1 MSSEEAISVQYR
13 TDQRSPRRA
22 LTAESFQIESVERS
36 LELEEMQR
44 MLAGE
49 MGAFSLRYLFINH
62 YINHIGCRAA
72 GTVKAK
78 ASQAKKDKID
88 LIKGFFRRKMVDE
101 ADVLFVSRNRPVEI
115 KTESGIIRGD
125 YVFYSVICKL
135 KKRFPLLRI
144 STLFLDDE
152 YSKYEHATA
161 ADLVRSGFFSLKKA
175 LAWKY
180 RRRSLLRSIKALGA
194 DELSLSA
201 ESFFQFRVLLRYAI
215 LGCSFRNLL
224 HAMKPRVVIS
234 NDDCIY
240 TRLRTD
246 VDYKSLIVQSASVLE
261 SVERCRSL
269 IFHSS
274 KMLPDLFLCSGRMPG
289 DLKEMAGAAREVIVT
304 GQPRYDILFSPHE
317 RYSKED
323 FVERYGIT
331 PGNKIVLWATQTH
344 GLSYEENVKN
354 LKAICKAMKG
364 LKGITLVI
372 KQHPAESE
380 AHTDLIK
387 KFVDRCGIDA
397 VLTPKNS
404 DTYEQLFVC
413 DLMITRHSTTAVEA
427 LALKKPVIILN
438 LSGEPDPVD
447 YVREGVA
454 AGVYDENDLKMT
466 IERLLENDREL
477 MKNRDSYLDRHLF
490 KIDGKATDR
499 VVDLIIQ
506 MIDACER

>member
-1 MSSEEAISVQYR
+1 MQYQ
-13 TDQRSPRRA
+13 TDHRSPRCA
-22 LTAESFQIESVERS
+22 LTAESFQTENVERA

-44 MLAGE
+44 MLVGE
-49 MGAFSLRYLFINH
+49 MGVFSLRYLFINH

-72 GTVKAK
+72 GDAK
-78 ASQAKKDKID
+78 IAASRAKKDKIG
-88 LIKGFFRRKMVDE
+88 LLRGFFKRKKVDE
-101 ADVLFVSRNRPVEI
+101 ADILFVSRNRPVEI
-115 KTESGIIRGD
+115 RTESGTIKGD
-125 YVFYSVICKL
+125 YIFHSVICQL
-135 KKRFPLLRI
+135 KKRFPYLRI

-161 ADLVRSGFFSLKKA
+161 ADLARSAFLSLKKA
-175 LAWKY
+175 IAWKY
-180 RRRSLLRSIKALGA
+180 RRQSIIRSINALGA

-201 ESFFQFRVLLRYAI
+201 ESFFQFRVLLRYAV
-215 LGCSFRNLL
+215 LGCSLKNLL

-269 IFHSS
+269 IFYSS
-274 KMLPDLFLCSGRMPG
+274 KLLPDLFLCSGRSPG
-289 DLKEMAGAAREVIVT
+289 DLKEKAGAAREVIVT

-331 PGNKIVLWATQTH
+331 PENRIVLWATQTH
-344 GLSYEENVKN
+344 GLGHEENVKN

-380 AHTDLIK
+380 AHTDFIK
-387 KFVDRCGIDA
+387 KFMEQCGIDA

-438 LSGEPDPVD
+438 LSKEPDPVD

-454 AGVYDENDLKMT
+454 AGVYDDNDLKMV
-466 IERLLENDREL
+466 IERLLEDDREL

>member
-1 MSSEEAISVQYR
+1 MGSVQYR
-13 TDQRSPRRA
+13 TDQRSPKCA
-22 LTAESFQIESVERS
+22 LTAESFQTENVERA

-62 YINHIGCRAA
+62 YINHIGCSAA
-72 GTVKAK
+72 STVKTK
-78 ASQAKKDKID
+78 APQAKKNKIE
-88 LIKGFFRRKMVDE
+88 LIRGFFRRKKVDE

-115 KTESGIIRGD
+115 KTESGIIKGD
-125 YVFYSVICKL
+125 YIFYSVICRL
-135 KKRFPLLRI
+135 KKRFPHLRI

-161 ADLVRSGFFSLKKA
+161 ADIARSAFFSLKKA
-175 LAWKY
+175 ISWKY
-180 RRRSLLRSIKALGA
+180 RQRSLIRSIKALGA
-194 DELSLSA
+194 DELSRSA

-224 HAMKPRVVIS
+224 HAMKPRVVVS

-246 VDYKSLIVQSASVLE
+246 IDYKSLIVQSASVLE
-261 SVERCRSL
+261 SVESCRAL

-274 KMLPDLFLCSGRMPG
+274 TLLPDLFLCSGRMPG
-289 DLKEMAGAAREVIVT
+289 DIKEKAGAARKVVVT
-304 GQPRYDILFSPHE
+304 GQPRYDVLFNPHE
-317 RYSKED
+317 HYSKED
-323 FVERYGIT
+323 FMRRYGIT

-344 GLSYEENVKN
+344 GLSQEENVKN
-354 LKAICKAMKG
+354 LKAICEAMKG
-364 LKGITLVI
+364 LKGIILAV

-387 KFVDRCGIDA
+387 KYMEHCGIDA
-397 VLTPKNS
+397 ILTPKNS

-454 AGVYDENDLKMT
+454 AGVYYERDLKET
-466 IERLLENDREL
+466 IERLLEDDQEL